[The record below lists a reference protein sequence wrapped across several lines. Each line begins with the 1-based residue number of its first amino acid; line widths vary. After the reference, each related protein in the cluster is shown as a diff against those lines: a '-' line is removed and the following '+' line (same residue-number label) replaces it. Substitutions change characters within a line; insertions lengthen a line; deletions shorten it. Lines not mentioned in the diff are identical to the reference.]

1 MFSPAFYFGMRNFFN
16 KVYTHLKE
24 LGNLTPIAFVTT
36 FLPIL
41 GSTIL
46 LILGIPLGY
55 WLREN
60 WELGMPL
67 YLLGVLVFCGLALLP
82 TNVIGIIGGWA
93 FSFELGIAILITGVV
108 GAAVISF
115 LIHTRIVG
123 EKLPQVFEKHPKARA
138 VYEALLEQNLWRTTL
153 IIFLLRISVIM
164 PFALTNFLMASA
176 RVPLRSYIAGTFFGM
191 LPRSSAV
198 VFVGAGL
205 SELNFENPQD
215 SWLLITGIIA
225 TIFSVIIIS
234 SISKRALERLTGGNR
249 PI

>member
-1 MFSPAFYFGMRNFFN
+1 MKKLFRKIFD
-16 KVYTHLKE
+16 LIKE

-46 LILGIPLGY
+46 LIFGVSLGS

-60 WELGMPL
+60 WEIGMPF
-67 YLLGVLVFCGLALLP
+67 YLLGVLFFCGLALLP
-82 TNVIGIIGGWA
+82 TNVIGIIGGW
-93 FSFELGIAILITGVV
+93 SFGFEIGILILITGVV
-108 GAAVISF
+108 GAATISF

-123 EKLPQVFEKHPKARA
+123 DKLPTVFQKHQKAQA
-138 VYEALLEQNLWRTTL
+138 IYEALLEQNAWRTTL

-176 RVPLRSYIAGTFFGM
+176 RVPLGAYIAGTFFGM

-205 SELNFENPQD
+205 SELSFENPQD
-215 SWLLITGIIA
+215 SWLIIGGIAA
-225 TIFSVIIIS
+225 TILSVIVIGAIS
-234 SISKRALERLTGGNR
+234 NRALERLTNKNQ
-249 PI
+249 IA

>member
-1 MFSPAFYFGMRNFFN
+1 MKKFFG
-16 KVYTHLKE
+16 KIKTYLKE
-24 LGNLTPIAFVTT
+24 LGNLTPIAFITT

-46 LILGIPLGY
+46 LIFGVPLGY

-60 WELGMPL
+60 WEIGMPL
-67 YLLGVLVFCGLALLP
+67 YLFGVLFFCGLALLP

-93 FSFELGIAILITGVV
+93 FGFEFGIAVLITGVV

-115 LIHTRIVG
+115 LIHRRIVG
-123 EKLPQVFEKHPKARA
+123 DKLPEVFNQHPKAKA
-138 VYEALLEQNLWRTTL
+138 IYEALLEQDLWRTTL

-176 RVPLRSYIAGTFFGM
+176 RVPLGSYTIGTFFGM

-205 SELNFENPQD
+205 SELSFDNPQD
-215 SWLLITGIIA
+215 SWLIIGGIVA
-225 TIFSVIIIS
+225 TIISVIIIG
-234 SISKRALERLTGGNR
+234 SISSRALDRLTR
-249 PI
+249 KDQTA